1 MSVEAGDPYMVIITI
16 EKNGHSAELDGK
28 GNARMV
34 STLKGLDAQSLSEYA
49 EFITAV
55 ATTAKEQNAKS

>member
-1 MSVEAGDPYMVIITI
+1 MVIITI